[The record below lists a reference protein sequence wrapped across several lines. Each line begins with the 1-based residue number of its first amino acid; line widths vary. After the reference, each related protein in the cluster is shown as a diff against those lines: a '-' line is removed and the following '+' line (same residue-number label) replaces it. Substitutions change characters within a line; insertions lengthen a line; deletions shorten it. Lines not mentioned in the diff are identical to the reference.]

1 MAKETKEKQ
10 NTKTE
15 TKKLS
20 KKTKTKTQNKTLKE
34 NLEIE
39 IARTP
44 SVFQRNLKGKRV
56 LERPLAFGYGKTLKR
71 LNFIVSKGIHHS
83 LTV

>member
-1 MAKETKEKQ
+1 MKKETKEKQ

-39 IARTP
+39 IARTL
-44 SVFQRNLKGKRV
+44 SIFQRNLKGERV
-56 LERPLAFGYGKTLKR
+56 LERPLALAVAKLLSGLTSSFLKE
-71 LNFIVSKGIHHS
+71 FIVH
-83 LTV
+83 